1 MNFELQFSD
10 QEITPWGGISV
21 LKRMLDHLDFDAAL
35 RASGLPQPLSNRGY
49 RAEQLI
55 TQFMLGVWCGA
66 NRFEHNEVIRHD
78 VVLK

>member
-35 RASGLPQPLSNRGY
+35 RASGLPQPLSNRG
-49 RAEQLI
+49 
-55 TQFMLGVWCGA
+55 
-66 NRFEHNEVIRHD
+66 
-78 VVLK
+78 